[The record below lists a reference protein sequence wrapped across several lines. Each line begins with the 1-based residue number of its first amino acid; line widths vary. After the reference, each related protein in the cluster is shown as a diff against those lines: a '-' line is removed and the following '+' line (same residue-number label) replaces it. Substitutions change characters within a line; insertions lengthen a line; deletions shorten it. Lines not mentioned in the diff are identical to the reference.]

1 LSAKAESPNHT
12 ATDPRWEASTPE
24 KLLRGP
30 VIAGYIVVV
39 LFFGGLGT
47 WAALAPI
54 ASAVIATGVVSPEGS
69 RKTIQHLEGGI
80 ITEILVEDGDLVQ
93 AGDHLVILQETQ
105 ARAAFEVLQGQR
117 QMLAAKLAR
126 LLAEQTG
133 RNKITFP
140 KWLLESKTPGD
151 TGLEEILQAQ
161 ADLFKARRKLHRGRK
176 AVGNKR
182 VDQLGEEIAGLKLQI
197 KSQEEQ
203 LELIREETESKKE
216 MLDRGMLPRPE
227 YLALLRQKAEIEGD
241 MAENAASIARLQQS
255 IGETKL
261 QVVNEDAV
269 RMDQIVSEM
278 AETRSELASVEERL
292 NAQRDILERTMIVAP
307 VSGLIMQK
315 RFHTSGGVVGPGQP
329 ILDIVPQDAKL
340 LIDAQVRPVDI
351 DAVAPEQQARV
362 HFLAF
367 TQRNLPQIKG
377 IVHSIS
383 ADSLLDEVSG
393 ASYYLARVEVLPGEL
408 EKLGEDI
415 KISAGMPAEVM
426 IMSGERTLLQYLVQ
440 PVLDS
445 LRRTF
450 RES

>member
-1 LSAKAESPNHT
+1 MSAKVESPNHT

-30 VIAGYIVVV
+30 VIAGYIVVA

-54 ASAVIATGVVSPEGS
+54 ASAVIATGVVSLEGS

-93 AGDHLVILQETQ
+93 AGDHLVVLQETQ

-133 RNKITFP
+133 QNKITFP
-140 KWLLESKTPGD
+140 QWLLESKTPGD

-161 ADLFKARRKLHRGRK
+161 VDLFKARHKLHRGRK

-182 VDQLGEEIAGLKLQI
+182 VDQLGEEIGGLKLQI

-203 LELIREETESKKE
+203 LELLREETESKKE
-216 MLDRGMLPRPE
+216 MLDQGMLPRPD
-227 YLALLRQKAEIEGD
+227 YLILLRQKAEIEGD
-241 MAENAASIARLQQS
+241 MAGNAAGIARLQQS

-261 QVVNEDAV
+261 QVINEDAV

-278 AETRSELASVEERL
+278 AKTRSELASVEERR
-292 NAQRDILERTMIVAP
+292 NAQQDILERTIVVAP

-315 RFHTSGGVVGPGQP
+315 RFHTTGGVIGPGQP

-340 LIDAQVRPVDI
+340 LIDVQVRPVDI

-383 ADSLLDEVSG
+383 ADSMLDEVSG
-393 ASYYLARVEVLPGEL
+393 TSYYLARIEVLPGEL

-415 KISAGMPAEVM
+415 KISAGMPAEVL

>member
-1 LSAKAESPNHT
+1 MSAKVESPNHT

-30 VIAGYIVVV
+30 VIAGYIVVA

-54 ASAVIATGVVSPEGS
+54 ASAVIAVGVVSPEGS
-69 RKTIQHLEGGI
+69 SKTIQHLEGGI
-80 ITEILVEDGDLVQ
+80 IAEILVEDGDLVQ
-93 AGDHLVILQETQ
+93 AGDHLVILQKTQ
-105 ARAAFEVLQGQR
+105 ARASFEVLQGQR

-126 LLAEQTG
+126 LLTEQTG
-133 RNKITFP
+133 QNKITFP
-140 KWLLESKTPGD
+140 QWLLESKTPDD

-161 ADLFKARRKLHRGRK
+161 VDLFKARHKLHRGRK
-176 AVGNKR
+176 AVGRKR
-182 VDQLGEEIAGLKLQI
+182 TDQLNEEITGLKLQI

-203 LELIREETESKKE
+203 LGLIGEETEAMEELLASN
-216 MLDRGMLPRPE
+216 LLPRPV
-227 YLALLRQKAEIEGD
+227 YLSLLRQKAEIEGE
-241 MAENAASIARLQQS
+241 MAQNTASIARLKQS

-261 QVVNEDAV
+261 QVINEDAV
-269 RMDQIVSEM
+269 RLDQIVSEM

-292 NAQRDILERTMIVAP
+292 NAQQDILERTIVVAP

-315 RFHTSGGVVGPGQP
+315 RFHTTGGVVGPGQP

-351 DAVAPEQQARV
+351 DAVAPEQRAQI

-383 ADSLLDEVSG
+383 ADSMLDEVSG
-393 ASYYLARVEVLPGEL
+393 TSYYLARVEVVPGEL
-408 EKLGEDI
+408 EKLGEGI
-415 KISAGMPAEVM
+415 KISAGMPAEVL

-440 PVLDS
+440 PILDS
-445 LRRTF
+445 LRRSF